1 MLQVRDR
8 ESGTVYLSGRLYRGV
23 VPDGSCFTLEE
34 RRPLHHLPAGAVS
47 DSAPELLALGGV
59 EGVDNVMAGRG
70 SWAKGQGQGQAGGAR
85 ACYIT
90 LAKMNRELT
99 AR

>member
-1 MLQVRDR
+1 MF
-8 ESGTVYLSGRLYRGV
+8 LSGQLYRGV

-34 RRPLHHLPAGAVS
+34 RRPLHHRPAGAVS
-47 DSAPELLALGGV
+47 DGMPEHLALGGAAD
-59 EGVDNVMAGRG
+59 VDTAMAGWG
-70 SWAKGQGQGQAGGAR
+70 SWAKAHGQGQASGAR

-90 LAKMNRELT
+90 LAKMNRELI